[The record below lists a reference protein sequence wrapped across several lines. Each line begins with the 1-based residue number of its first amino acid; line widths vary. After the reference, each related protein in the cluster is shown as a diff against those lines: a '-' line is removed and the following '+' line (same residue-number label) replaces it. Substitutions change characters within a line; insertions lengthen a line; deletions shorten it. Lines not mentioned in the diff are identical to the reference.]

1 MKRRERDR
9 ATRGAK
15 DYRLLWAG
23 LLLLVA
29 LIFACVGFSCGHI
42 RRGLKNAADA
52 EMAETTG
59 ENAAMLRLTLESRFA
74 LLDNVAEKIAEDPQ
88 NAREM
93 LTNLGKY
100 ANGYGFKRLGY
111 MNSTGRTVTSDGETG
126 DFFYRAYFR
135 MGMDGQYCITGE
147 INDRLGNGEAVHIMS
162 APVHNPKTGK
172 VIGVVFADY
181 TPEMFHQMMDV
192 ETFGGEGHGYIVESS
207 GEIVVASSSARLT
220 GTGNLLDGVADFS
233 ETGRQDAEALRQVL
247 AGEQPGEGRVL
258 GAGKLRFCCR
268 KIENGRQDDTWYLV
282 MVMDAGALYG
292 RMYGVFSSICSLLS
306 VTVLM
311 CAVFIF
317 AILTAYRRYNEGLRQ
332 AAYTDAL
339 TGGSNFSGFLMKV
352 NNAEGGYMV
361 SCDLNDY
368 RMIASMF
375 GAQKGDELLRG
386 VYECIKSGLTE
397 GEPVARVDADHFAF
411 HLVERQR
418 SAVLERLRQIER
430 RIRRLS
436 DKMGVI
442 HLVPRFGIYA
452 MRPEEDAR
460 RSCELANLAL
470 GAARS
475 SADNTVAFYQ
485 DLDQNAFFENMQLE
499 DRFDEAIGEQKLVQA
514 FGHEAQTLAAFD
526 EVNERLRD
534 CSLKATFFSSLT
546 NPCTRFVNSL
556 VYAAVGFAGALAAV
570 NGRLTI
576 GGLSS
581 FLSYANQY
589 TKPFNEI
596 SGVVTELQNALACAG
611 RVFELIDEPAQTPDP
626 ADAEQIDRPDGAVSI
641 DHVYFSYAP
650 DRKLIEDFTLHV
662 QPGQRVAIVGPTG
675 CGKTTII
682 NLLMRFYDVDSG
694 EIHVDGHETRRLTRR
709 SLRENIAMVMQ
720 DTWLSAGTIREN
732 IAMGKPD
739 ATDEEIIAAAKAS
752 HAHSFIKRLPDG
764 YNTVISESGG
774 QLSQG
779 QKQLLCIARVML

>member
-1 MKRRERDR
+1 MKRWERDR
-9 ATRGAK
+9 ATRGEK

-111 MNSTGRTVTSDGETG
+111 MNSTGQTMTSDGKTG

-135 MGMDGQYCITGE
+135 MGMDGQYYITGE
-147 INDRLGNGEAVHIMS
+147 INDRLGNGETVHIMS
-162 APVHNPKTGK
+162 APVRNPKTGK

-192 ETFGGEGHGYIVESS
+192 ETFGGEGFGYIVESN

-220 GTGNLLDGVADFS
+220 ETGNLLDGVADFS
-233 ETGRQDAEALRQVL
+233 ETGRQDAETLRQVL

-282 MVMDAGALYG
+282 MVMGADALYG
-292 RMYGVFSSICSLLS
+292 RMYGVFSSIRNLLS

-311 CAVFIF
+311 CAAFIF
-317 AILTAYRRYNEGLRQ
+317 ALLMAYRRYNDGLRQ

-361 SCDLNDY
+361 SCDLDDY

-499 DRFDEAIGEQKLVQA
+499 DRFDEAIGEHQ
-514 FGHEAQTLAAFD
+514 F
-526 EVNERLRD
+526 
-534 CSLKATFFSSLT
+534 KAYYQPKC
-546 NPCTRFVNSL
+546 NPKT
-556 VYAAVGFAGALAAV
+556 G
-570 NGRLTI
+570 
-576 GGLSS
+576 
-581 FLSYANQY
+581 
-589 TKPFNEI
+589 E
-596 SGVVTELQNALACAG
+596 
-611 RVFELIDEPAQTPDP
+611 
-626 ADAEQIDRPDGAVSI
+626 
-641 DHVYFSYAP
+641 
-650 DRKLIEDFTLHV
+650 
-662 QPGQRVAIVGPTG
+662 IVGGEALVRWVQEDGTMLSPARFIPLFEKNG
-675 CGKTTII
+675 AIGK
-682 NLLMRFYDVDSG
+682 L
-694 EIHVDGHETRRLTRR
+694 
-709 SLRENIAMVMQ
+709 
-720 DTWLSAGTIREN
+720 
-732 IAMGKPD
+732 
-739 ATDEEIIAAAKAS
+739 DEYMFTCVCA
-752 HAHSFIKRLPDG
+752 
-764 YNTVISESGG
+764 
-774 QLSQG
+774 QLSQWRREG
-779 QKQLLCIARVML
+779 LEIRPVSVNLSRASLCRQGVALAYKRILEGYGLSTWMVPLEVTESAMISDDAVISVLQEFYRYGFRIEIDDFGKAQSTLPMLKLPFVDTVKLDKSLIDCIGDRKGEIMLRQVVRLCYELGLYTTAEGVEAEDQVDFLRALDCTDIQGYFFSPPLPVEKYTEKLRQQARKRA

>member
-29 LIFACVGFSCGHI
+29 MIFACVGFSCGHI

-111 MNSTGRTVTSDGETG
+111 MNSTGLTVTSDGETG

-162 APVHNPKTGK
+162 APVRNPKTGK

-247 AGEQPGEGRVL
+247 AGEQPGDGRVL

-311 CAVFIF
+311 CAAFIF
-317 AILTAYRRYNEGLRQ
+317 AILMAYRRYNEGLRQ

-361 SCDLNDY
+361 SCDLDDY

-386 VYECIKSGLTE
+386 VYECIKGGLTE

-499 DRFDEAIGEQKLVQA
+499 DRFDEAIGEHQFKAYYQPKCNPKTGEIVGGEALVRWVQED
-514 FGHEAQTLAAFD
+514 GTM
-526 EVNERLRD
+526 
-534 CSLKATFFSSLT
+534 
-546 NPCTRFVNSL
+546 
-556 VYAAVGFAGALAAV
+556 
-570 NGRLTI
+570 
-576 GGLSS
+576 LS
-581 FLSYANQY
+581 
-589 TKPFNEI
+589 
-596 SGVVTELQNALACAG
+596 
-611 RVFELIDEPAQTPDP
+611 
-626 ADAEQIDRPDGAVSI
+626 
-641 DHVYFSYAP
+641 P
-650 DRKLIEDFTLHV
+650 DRFIPLFEKNGAIGKLDEYMFTCV
-662 QPGQRVAIVGPTG
+662 CA
-675 CGKTTII
+675 
-682 NLLMRFYDVDSG
+682 
-694 EIHVDGHETRRLTRR
+694 
-709 SLRENIAMVMQ
+709 
-720 DTWLSAGTIREN
+720 
-732 IAMGKPD
+732 
-739 ATDEEIIAAAKAS
+739 
-752 HAHSFIKRLPDG
+752 
-764 YNTVISESGG
+764 
-774 QLSQG
+774 QLSQWRREG
-779 QKQLLCIARVML
+779 LEIRPVSVNLSRASLCRQGVALAYKRILEGYGLSTWMVPLEVTESAMISDDAVISVLQEFYRYGFRIEIDDFGKAQSTLPMLKLPFVDTVKLDKSLIDCIGDRKGEIMLRQVVRLCYELGLYTTAEGVEAEDQVDFLRALDCTDIQGYFFSPPLPVEKYTEKLRQQARKQA

>member
-52 EMAETTG
+52 EMAETTS

-111 MNSTGRTVTSDGETG
+111 MNSTGLTVTSDGETG

-147 INDRLGNGEAVHIMS
+147 INDRLGNGEAVHIIS
-162 APVHNPKTGK
+162 APVRNPKTDE

-192 ETFGGEGHGYIVESS
+192 ETFGGEGRGYIVESS

-220 GTGNLLDGVADFS
+220 ETGNLLDGVADFS
-233 ETGRQDAEALRQVL
+233 ETGRQDAETLRQVL
-247 AGEQPGEGRVL
+247 AGEQPGDGRVL

-292 RMYGVFSSICSLLS
+292 WMYGVFSSICSLLS

-311 CAVFIF
+311 CAAFIF
-317 AILTAYRRYNEGLRQ
+317 AILMAYRRYNEGLRQ

-361 SCDLNDY
+361 SCDLDDY

-499 DRFDEAIGEQKLVQA
+499 DRFDEAIGEHQFKAYYQPKCNPKTGEIVGGEALVRWVQED
-514 FGHEAQTLAAFD
+514 GTMLSPD
-526 EVNERLRD
+526 
-534 CSLKATFFSSLT
+534 
-546 NPCTRFVNSL
+546 RFIPL
-556 VYAAVGFAGALAAV
+556 
-570 NGRLTI
+570 
-576 GGLSS
+576 
-581 FLSYANQY
+581 
-589 TKPFNEI
+589 
-596 SGVVTELQNALACAG
+596 
-611 RVFELIDEPAQTPDP
+611 FEK
-626 ADAEQIDRPDGAVSI
+626 DGAI
-641 DHVYFSYAP
+641 G
-650 DRKLIEDFTLHV
+650 KLDEYMFTCV
-662 QPGQRVAIVGPTG
+662 CA
-675 CGKTTII
+675 
-682 NLLMRFYDVDSG
+682 
-694 EIHVDGHETRRLTRR
+694 
-709 SLRENIAMVMQ
+709 
-720 DTWLSAGTIREN
+720 
-732 IAMGKPD
+732 
-739 ATDEEIIAAAKAS
+739 
-752 HAHSFIKRLPDG
+752 
-764 YNTVISESGG
+764 
-774 QLSQG
+774 QLSQWRREG
-779 QKQLLCIARVML
+779 LEIRPVSVNLSRASLCRQGVALAYKRILEGYGLSTWMVPLEVTESAMISDDAVISVLQEFYRYGFRIEIDDFGKAQSTLPMLKLPFVDTVKLDKSLIDCIGDRKGEIMLRQVVRLCYELGLYTTAEGVEAEDQVDFLRALDCTDIQGYFFSPPLPVEKYTEKLRQQARKRA

>member
-1 MKRRERDR
+1 MKRRKRDR

-29 LIFACVGFSCGHI
+29 LIFACVGFSYGRI
-42 RRGLKNAADA
+42 RRELKSAADA
-52 EMAETTG
+52 EMVETTG

-74 LLDNVAEKIAEDPQ
+74 LLDNVGEKIAEDPQ
-88 NAREM
+88 STREM
-93 LTNLGKY
+93 LVDLEKY

-111 MNSTGRTVTSDGETG
+111 MNSTGRMVTSDGKTG

-135 MGMDGQYCITGE
+135 MGMDGQYYITGE
-147 INDRLGNGEAVHIMS
+147 INDRLGNGETVHIMS
-162 APVHNPKTGK
+162 APVRNPKTDE

-192 ETFGGEGHGYIVESS
+192 ETFGGEGRGYIVESS

-220 GTGNLLDGVADFS
+220 ETGNLLDGVADFS

-247 AGEQPGEGRVL
+247 AGEQPGDGRVL

-292 RMYGVFSSICSLLS
+292 RMHGVFSSIRNLMS

-311 CAVFIF
+311 CAAFIF
-317 AILTAYRRYNEGLRQ
+317 ALLTAYRRYNEGLRQ

-361 SCDLNDY
+361 SCDLDDY

-375 GAQKGDELLRG
+375 GAQRGDELLRG
-386 VYECIKSGLTE
+386 VYECIRSGLTE

-499 DRFDEAIGEQKLVQA
+499 DRFDEAIGEHQFKAYYQPKCNPKTGEIVGGEALVRWVQ
-514 FGHEAQTLAAFD
+514 E
-526 EVNERLRD
+526 
-534 CSLKATFFSSLT
+534 
-546 NPCTRFVNSL
+546 
-556 VYAAVGFAGALAAV
+556 
-570 NGRLTI
+570 
-576 GGLSS
+576 
-581 FLSYANQY
+581 
-589 TKPFNEI
+589 
-596 SGVVTELQNALACAG
+596 
-611 RVFELIDEPAQTPDP
+611 
-626 ADAEQIDRPDGAVSI
+626 DGAMLSPARFI
-641 DHVYFSYAP
+641 PLFEKNGAIG
-650 DRKLIEDFTLHV
+650 KLDEYMFTCV
-662 QPGQRVAIVGPTG
+662 CA
-675 CGKTTII
+675 
-682 NLLMRFYDVDSG
+682 
-694 EIHVDGHETRRLTRR
+694 
-709 SLRENIAMVMQ
+709 
-720 DTWLSAGTIREN
+720 
-732 IAMGKPD
+732 
-739 ATDEEIIAAAKAS
+739 
-752 HAHSFIKRLPDG
+752 
-764 YNTVISESGG
+764 
-774 QLSQG
+774 QLSQWRREG
-779 QKQLLCIARVML
+779 LEIRPVSVNLSRASLCRQGVALAYKRILEGYGLSTWMVPLEVTESAMISDDAVISVLQEFYRYGFRIEIDDFGKAQSTLPMLKLPFVDTVKLDKSLIDCIGDRKGEIMLRQVVRLCYELGLYTTAEGVETEDRVDFLRALDCTDIQGYFFSPPLPVEKYTEKLRAQSQKRT

>member
-9 ATRGAK
+9 ATRDAK

-29 LIFACVGFSCGHI
+29 LIFACVGFSCGRI
-42 RRGLKNAADA
+42 RRELKSAADA

-59 ENAAMLRLTLESRFA
+59 ENASMLRLTLESRFA
-74 LLDNVAEKIAEDPQ
+74 LLDNVGEKIAEDPQ
-88 NAREM
+88 STREM
-93 LTNLGKY
+93 LVDLGKY

-111 MNSTGRTVTSDGETG
+111 MNSTGQTVTSDGKTG

-147 INDRLGNGEAVHIMS
+147 INDRLGNGETVHIMS
-162 APVHNPKTGK
+162 APVRNPKTDE

-192 ETFGGEGHGYIVESS
+192 ETFGGEGRGYIVESS
-207 GEIVVASSSARLT
+207 GEIVVASSSTRLAE
-220 GTGNLLDGVADFS
+220 TGNLLDGVVDFS

-258 GAGKLRFCCR
+258 GTGKLRFCCR

-282 MVMDAGALYG
+282 MVMGADALYG
-292 RMYGVFSSICSLLS
+292 RMYGVFSSIRNLLS

-311 CAVFIF
+311 CAAFIF
-317 AILTAYRRYNEGLRQ
+317 ALLTAYRRYNDGLRQ

-361 SCDLNDY
+361 SCDLDDY

-386 VYECIKSGLTE
+386 VYECIKGGLTE

-452 MRPEEDAR
+452 MRPEEDVR
-460 RSCELANLAL
+460 RACELANLAL
-470 GAARS
+470 GAARG

-499 DRFDEAIGEQKLVQA
+499 DRFDEAIGEHQFKVYYQPKCNPKTGEIVGGEALVRWVQ
-514 FGHEAQTLAAFD
+514 E
-526 EVNERLRD
+526 
-534 CSLKATFFSSLT
+534 
-546 NPCTRFVNSL
+546 
-556 VYAAVGFAGALAAV
+556 
-570 NGRLTI
+570 
-576 GGLSS
+576 
-581 FLSYANQY
+581 
-589 TKPFNEI
+589 
-596 SGVVTELQNALACAG
+596 
-611 RVFELIDEPAQTPDP
+611 
-626 ADAEQIDRPDGAVSI
+626 DGAMLSPARFI
-641 DHVYFSYAP
+641 PLFEKNGAIG
-650 DRKLIEDFTLHV
+650 KLDEYMFTCV
-662 QPGQRVAIVGPTG
+662 CA
-675 CGKTTII
+675 
-682 NLLMRFYDVDSG
+682 
-694 EIHVDGHETRRLTRR
+694 
-709 SLRENIAMVMQ
+709 
-720 DTWLSAGTIREN
+720 
-732 IAMGKPD
+732 
-739 ATDEEIIAAAKAS
+739 
-752 HAHSFIKRLPDG
+752 
-764 YNTVISESGG
+764 
-774 QLSQG
+774 QLSQWRREG
-779 QKQLLCIARVML
+779 LEIRPVSVNLSRASLCRQGVALAYKRILEGYGLSTWMVPLEVTESAMISDDAVISVLQEFYRYGFRIEIDDFGKAQSTLPMLKLPFVDTVKLDKSLIDCIGDRKGEIMLRQVVRLCYELGLYTTAEGVEAEDQVDFLRALDCTDIQGYFFSPPLPVEKYTEKLRQQARKRA

>member
-29 LIFACVGFSCGHI
+29 LIFACVGFSYGRI
-42 RRGLKNAADA
+42 RRELKSAADA
-52 EMAETTG
+52 EMVETTS

-74 LLDNVAEKIAEDPQ
+74 LLDNVGEKIAEDPQ
-88 NAREM
+88 STREM
-93 LTNLGKY
+93 LADLGKY

-111 MNSTGRTVTSDGETG
+111 MNSTGRMVTSDGKTG

-135 MGMDGQYCITGE
+135 MGMDGQYYITGE
-147 INDRLGNGEAVHIMS
+147 INDRLGNGETVHIMS
-162 APVHNPKTGK
+162 APVRNPKTDK

-220 GTGNLLDGVADFS
+220 ETGNLLDGVADFS

-247 AGEQPGEGRVL
+247 AGEQPGDGRVL

-292 RMYGVFSSICSLLS
+292 RMYGVFSSIRNLLS

-311 CAVFIF
+311 CAAFIF

-361 SCDLNDY
+361 SCDLDDY

-386 VYECIKSGLTE
+386 VYECIRGGLTE

-460 RSCELANLAL
+460 RACELANLAL
-470 GAARS
+470 GAARG

-499 DRFDEAIGEQKLVQA
+499 DRFDEAIGEHQ
-514 FGHEAQTLAAFD
+514 F
-526 EVNERLRD
+526 
-534 CSLKATFFSSLT
+534 KAYYQPKC
-546 NPCTRFVNSL
+546 NPKT
-556 VYAAVGFAGALAAV
+556 G
-570 NGRLTI
+570 
-576 GGLSS
+576 
-581 FLSYANQY
+581 
-589 TKPFNEI
+589 E
-596 SGVVTELQNALACAG
+596 
-611 RVFELIDEPAQTPDP
+611 
-626 ADAEQIDRPDGAVSI
+626 
-641 DHVYFSYAP
+641 
-650 DRKLIEDFTLHV
+650 
-662 QPGQRVAIVGPTG
+662 IVGGEALVRWVQEDGTMLSPARFIPLFEKNG
-675 CGKTTII
+675 AIGK
-682 NLLMRFYDVDSG
+682 L
-694 EIHVDGHETRRLTRR
+694 
-709 SLRENIAMVMQ
+709 
-720 DTWLSAGTIREN
+720 
-732 IAMGKPD
+732 
-739 ATDEEIIAAAKAS
+739 DEYMFTCVCA
-752 HAHSFIKRLPDG
+752 
-764 YNTVISESGG
+764 
-774 QLSQG
+774 QLSQWRREG
-779 QKQLLCIARVML
+779 LEIRPVSVNLSRASLCRQGVALAYKRILEGYGLSTWMVPLEVTESAMISDDAVISILQEFYRYGFRIEIDDFGKAQSTLPMLKLPFVDTVKLDKSLIDCIGDRKGEIMLRQVVRLCYELGLYTTAEGVEAEDQVDFLRALDCTDIQGYFFSPPLPVEKYTEKLRQQARKRA

>member
-29 LIFACVGFSCGHI
+29 LIFACVGFSYGHI
-42 RRGLKNAADA
+42 RRALKNAADA
-52 EMAETTG
+52 EMAETTS

-74 LLDNVAEKIAEDPQ
+74 LLDNVGEKIAEDPQ
-88 NAREM
+88 STRKM
-93 LTNLGKY
+93 LADLGKY

-111 MNSTGRTVTSDGETG
+111 MNSTGRMVTSDGKTG

-135 MGMDGQYCITGE
+135 MGMDGQYYITGE
-147 INDRLGNGEAVHIMS
+147 INDRLGNGETVHIMS
-162 APVHNPKTGK
+162 APVRNPKTDK

-192 ETFGGEGHGYIVESS
+192 ETFGGEGRGYIVESS

-220 GTGNLLDGVADFS
+220 ETGNLLDGVADFS

-247 AGEQPGEGRVL
+247 AGEQPGDGRVL

-292 RMYGVFSSICSLLS
+292 RMYGVFSSIRNLLS

-311 CAVFIF
+311 CAAFIF

-361 SCDLNDY
+361 SCDLDDY

-375 GAQKGDELLRG
+375 GTQKGDELLRG
-386 VYECIKSGLTE
+386 VYECIRGGLTE

-460 RSCELANLAL
+460 RACELANLAL

-499 DRFDEAIGEQKLVQA
+499 DRFDEAIGEHQ
-514 FGHEAQTLAAFD
+514 F
-526 EVNERLRD
+526 
-534 CSLKATFFSSLT
+534 KAYYQPKC
-546 NPCTRFVNSL
+546 NPKT
-556 VYAAVGFAGALAAV
+556 G
-570 NGRLTI
+570 
-576 GGLSS
+576 
-581 FLSYANQY
+581 
-589 TKPFNEI
+589 E
-596 SGVVTELQNALACAG
+596 
-611 RVFELIDEPAQTPDP
+611 
-626 ADAEQIDRPDGAVSI
+626 
-641 DHVYFSYAP
+641 
-650 DRKLIEDFTLHV
+650 
-662 QPGQRVAIVGPTG
+662 IVGGEALVRWVQEDGTMLSPARFIPLFEKNG
-675 CGKTTII
+675 AIGK
-682 NLLMRFYDVDSG
+682 L
-694 EIHVDGHETRRLTRR
+694 
-709 SLRENIAMVMQ
+709 
-720 DTWLSAGTIREN
+720 
-732 IAMGKPD
+732 
-739 ATDEEIIAAAKAS
+739 DEYMFTCVCA
-752 HAHSFIKRLPDG
+752 
-764 YNTVISESGG
+764 
-774 QLSQG
+774 QLSQWCREG
-779 QKQLLCIARVML
+779 LEIRPVSVNLSRASLCRQGVALAYKRILEGYGLSTWMVPLEVTESAMISDDAVISILQEFYRYGFRIEIDDFGKAQSTLPMLKLPFVDTVKLDKSLIDCIGDRKGEIMLRQVVRLCYELGLYTTAEGVEAEDQVDFLRALDCTDIQGYFFSPPLPVEKYTEKLRQQARKRA

>member
-42 RRGLKNAADA
+42 RRALKNAADA
-52 EMAETTG
+52 EMAETTS

-74 LLDNVAEKIAEDPQ
+74 LLDNVGEKIAEDPQ
-88 NAREM
+88 STREM
-93 LTNLGKY
+93 LADLGKY

-111 MNSTGRTVTSDGETG
+111 MNSTGQTVTSDGKTG

-135 MGMDGQYCITGE
+135 MGMDGQYYITGE
-147 INDRLGNGEAVHIMS
+147 INDRLGNGETVHIMS
-162 APVHNPKTGK
+162 APVRNPKTGK

-181 TPEMFHQMMDV
+181 TPEMFHRMMDV
-192 ETFGGEGHGYIVESS
+192 ETFGGEGRGYIVESS

-220 GTGNLLDGVADFS
+220 ETGNLLDGVADFS

-292 RMYGVFSSICSLLS
+292 RMYGVFSSIRNLLS

-311 CAVFIF
+311 CAAFIF
-317 AILTAYRRYNEGLRQ
+317 ALLTAYRRYNDGLRQ

-361 SCDLNDY
+361 SCDLDDY

-411 HLVERQR
+411 HLAERQR

-499 DRFDEAIGEQKLVQA
+499 DRFDEAIGEHQFKVYYQPKCNPKTGEIVGGEALVRWVQED
-514 FGHEAQTLAAFD
+514 GTMLSPD
-526 EVNERLRD
+526 
-534 CSLKATFFSSLT
+534 
-546 NPCTRFVNSL
+546 RFIPL
-556 VYAAVGFAGALAAV
+556 
-570 NGRLTI
+570 
-576 GGLSS
+576 
-581 FLSYANQY
+581 
-589 TKPFNEI
+589 
-596 SGVVTELQNALACAG
+596 
-611 RVFELIDEPAQTPDP
+611 FEK
-626 ADAEQIDRPDGAVSI
+626 DGAI
-641 DHVYFSYAP
+641 G
-650 DRKLIEDFTLHV
+650 KLDEYMFTCV
-662 QPGQRVAIVGPTG
+662 CA
-675 CGKTTII
+675 
-682 NLLMRFYDVDSG
+682 
-694 EIHVDGHETRRLTRR
+694 
-709 SLRENIAMVMQ
+709 
-720 DTWLSAGTIREN
+720 
-732 IAMGKPD
+732 
-739 ATDEEIIAAAKAS
+739 
-752 HAHSFIKRLPDG
+752 
-764 YNTVISESGG
+764 
-774 QLSQG
+774 QLSQWRREG
-779 QKQLLCIARVML
+779 LEIRPVSVNLSRASLCRQGVALAYKRILEGYGLSTWMVPLEVTESAMISDDAVISVLQEFYRYGFRIEIDDFGKAQSTLPMLKLPFVDTIKLDKSLIDCIGDRKGEIMLRQVVRLCYELGLYTTAEGVEAEDQVDFLRALDCTDIQGYFFSPPLPVEKYTEKLRQQARKRA

>member
-29 LIFACVGFSCGHI
+29 LIFACVGFSYGHI
-42 RRGLKNAADA
+42 RRALKNAADA
-52 EMAETTG
+52 EMAETTS

-74 LLDNVAEKIAEDPQ
+74 LLDNVGEKIAEDPQ
-88 NAREM
+88 STREM
-93 LTNLGKY
+93 LADLGKY

-111 MNSTGRTVTSDGETG
+111 MNSTGQTVTSDGKTG

-135 MGMDGQYCITGE
+135 MGMDGQYYITGE
-147 INDRLGNGEAVHIMS
+147 INDRLGNGETVHIMS
-162 APVHNPKTGK
+162 APVRNPKTGK

-181 TPEMFHQMMDV
+181 TPEMFRQMMDV
-192 ETFGGEGHGYIVESS
+192 ETFGGEGRGYIVESS
-207 GEIVVASSSARLT
+207 GEIVVASSSVRLT
-220 GTGNLLDGVADFS
+220 ETGNLLDGVEDFS

-247 AGEQPGEGRVL
+247 AGEQPDDGRVL
-258 GAGKLRFCCR
+258 GTGKLRFCCR

-282 MVMDAGALYG
+282 MVLDAGALYG

-311 CAVFIF
+311 CAAFIF

-332 AAYTDAL
+332 AAYIDAL

-361 SCDLNDY
+361 SCDLDDY

-499 DRFDEAIGEQKLVQA
+499 DRFDEAIGEHQFKVYYQPKCNPKTGEIVGGEALVRWVQED
-514 FGHEAQTLAAFD
+514 GTM
-526 EVNERLRD
+526 
-534 CSLKATFFSSLT
+534 
-546 NPCTRFVNSL
+546 
-556 VYAAVGFAGALAAV
+556 
-570 NGRLTI
+570 
-576 GGLSS
+576 LS
-581 FLSYANQY
+581 
-589 TKPFNEI
+589 
-596 SGVVTELQNALACAG
+596 
-611 RVFELIDEPAQTPDP
+611 
-626 ADAEQIDRPDGAVSI
+626 
-641 DHVYFSYAP
+641 P
-650 DRKLIEDFTLHV
+650 DRFIPLFEKNGAIGKLDEYMFTCV
-662 QPGQRVAIVGPTG
+662 CA
-675 CGKTTII
+675 
-682 NLLMRFYDVDSG
+682 
-694 EIHVDGHETRRLTRR
+694 
-709 SLRENIAMVMQ
+709 
-720 DTWLSAGTIREN
+720 
-732 IAMGKPD
+732 
-739 ATDEEIIAAAKAS
+739 
-752 HAHSFIKRLPDG
+752 
-764 YNTVISESGG
+764 
-774 QLSQG
+774 QLSQWRREG
-779 QKQLLCIARVML
+779 LEIRPVSVNLSRASLCRQGVALAYKRILEGCGLSTWMVPLEVTESAMISDDAVISVLQEFYRYGFRIEIDDFGKAQSTLPMLKLPFVDTVKLDKSLIDCIGDRKGEIMLRQVVRLCYELGLYTTAEGVEAEDQVDFLRALDCTDIQGYFFSPPLPVEKYTEKLRQQARKRA

>member
-29 LIFACVGFSCGHI
+29 LIFACVGFSYGHI
-42 RRGLKNAADA
+42 RRALKNAADA
-52 EMAETTG
+52 EMAETTS

-74 LLDNVAEKIAEDPQ
+74 LLDNVGEKIAEDPQ
-88 NAREM
+88 STREM

-111 MNSTGRTVTSDGETG
+111 MNSTGRMVTSDGKTG

-147 INDRLGNGEAVHIMS
+147 INDRLSNGESVHIIS
-162 APVHNPKTGK
+162 APVRNPKTDK

-220 GTGNLLDGVADFS
+220 ETGNLLDGVADFS

-292 RMYGVFSSICSLLS
+292 RMYGVFSSIRNLLS

-311 CAVFIF
+311 CAAFIF
-317 AILTAYRRYNEGLRQ
+317 ALLTAYRRYNEGLRQ

-361 SCDLNDY
+361 SCDLDDY

-499 DRFDEAIGEQKLVQA
+499 DRFDEAIGEHQ
-514 FGHEAQTLAAFD
+514 F
-526 EVNERLRD
+526 
-534 CSLKATFFSSLT
+534 KAYYQPKC
-546 NPCTRFVNSL
+546 NPKT
-556 VYAAVGFAGALAAV
+556 G
-570 NGRLTI
+570 
-576 GGLSS
+576 
-581 FLSYANQY
+581 
-589 TKPFNEI
+589 E
-596 SGVVTELQNALACAG
+596 
-611 RVFELIDEPAQTPDP
+611 
-626 ADAEQIDRPDGAVSI
+626 
-641 DHVYFSYAP
+641 
-650 DRKLIEDFTLHV
+650 
-662 QPGQRVAIVGPTG
+662 IVGGEALVRWVQEDGTMLSPARFIPLFEKNG
-675 CGKTTII
+675 AIGK
-682 NLLMRFYDVDSG
+682 L
-694 EIHVDGHETRRLTRR
+694 
-709 SLRENIAMVMQ
+709 
-720 DTWLSAGTIREN
+720 
-732 IAMGKPD
+732 
-739 ATDEEIIAAAKAS
+739 DEYMFTCVCA
-752 HAHSFIKRLPDG
+752 
-764 YNTVISESGG
+764 
-774 QLSQG
+774 QLSQWRREG
-779 QKQLLCIARVML
+779 LEIRPVSVNLSRASLCRQGVALAYKRILEGYGLSTWMVPLEVTESAMISDDAVISILQEFYRYGFRIEIDDFGKAQSTLPMLKLPFVDTVKLDKSLIDCIGDRKGEIMLRQVVRLCYELGLYTTAEGVEAEDQVDFLRALDCTDIQGYFFSPPLPVEKYTEKLRQQARKRA

>member
-29 LIFACVGFSCGHI
+29 LIFACVGFSCGRI

-111 MNSTGRTVTSDGETG
+111 MNSTGLTVTSDGETG

-162 APVHNPKTGK
+162 APVRNPKTGK

-233 ETGRQDAEALRQVL
+233 ETGRQDAEVLRQVL
-247 AGEQPGEGRVL
+247 AGEQPGDGRVL

-282 MVMDAGALYG
+282 MVMGAGALYG
-292 RMYGVFSSICSLLS
+292 RMYGVFSSICSLMS

-311 CAVFIF
+311 CAAFIF

-361 SCDLNDY
+361 SCDLDDY

-499 DRFDEAIGEQKLVQA
+499 DRFDEAIGEHQFKVYYQPKCNPKTGEIVGGEALVRWVQED
-514 FGHEAQTLAAFD
+514 GTM
-526 EVNERLRD
+526 
-534 CSLKATFFSSLT
+534 
-546 NPCTRFVNSL
+546 
-556 VYAAVGFAGALAAV
+556 
-570 NGRLTI
+570 
-576 GGLSS
+576 LS
-581 FLSYANQY
+581 
-589 TKPFNEI
+589 
-596 SGVVTELQNALACAG
+596 
-611 RVFELIDEPAQTPDP
+611 
-626 ADAEQIDRPDGAVSI
+626 
-641 DHVYFSYAP
+641 P
-650 DRKLIEDFTLHV
+650 DRFIPLFEKNGAIGKLDEYMFTCV
-662 QPGQRVAIVGPTG
+662 CA
-675 CGKTTII
+675 
-682 NLLMRFYDVDSG
+682 
-694 EIHVDGHETRRLTRR
+694 
-709 SLRENIAMVMQ
+709 
-720 DTWLSAGTIREN
+720 
-732 IAMGKPD
+732 
-739 ATDEEIIAAAKAS
+739 
-752 HAHSFIKRLPDG
+752 
-764 YNTVISESGG
+764 
-774 QLSQG
+774 QLSQWRREG
-779 QKQLLCIARVML
+779 LEIRPVSVNLSRASLCRQGVALAYKRILEGCGLSTWMVPLEVTESAMISDDAVISVLQEFYRYGFRIEIDDFGKAQSTLPMLKLPFVDTVKLDKSLIDCIGDRKGEIMLRQVVRLCYELGLYTTAEGVEAEDQVDFLRALDCTDIQGYFFSPPLPVEKYTEKLRQQARKRA

>member
-74 LLDNVAEKIAEDPQ
+74 LLDNVAEKIVEDPQ

-111 MNSTGRTVTSDGETG
+111 MNSTGLTVTSDGETG

-162 APVHNPKTGK
+162 APVRNPKTGK

-207 GEIVVASSSARLT
+207 GEIVVASLSARLT

-247 AGEQPGEGRVL
+247 AGEQPGDGRVL

-317 AILTAYRRYNEGLRQ
+317 AILMAYRRYNEGLRQ

-361 SCDLNDY
+361 SCDLDDY

-499 DRFDEAIGEQKLVQA
+499 DRFDEAIGEHQFKVYYQPKCNPKTGEIVGGEALVRWVQEDGTMLPPA
-514 FGHEAQTLAAFD
+514 
-526 EVNERLRD
+526 
-534 CSLKATFFSSLT
+534 
-546 NPCTRFVNSL
+546 RFIPL
-556 VYAAVGFAGALAAV
+556 
-570 NGRLTI
+570 
-576 GGLSS
+576 
-581 FLSYANQY
+581 
-589 TKPFNEI
+589 
-596 SGVVTELQNALACAG
+596 
-611 RVFELIDEPAQTPDP
+611 FEK
-626 ADAEQIDRPDGAVSI
+626 DGAI
-641 DHVYFSYAP
+641 G
-650 DRKLIEDFTLHV
+650 KLDEYMFTCV
-662 QPGQRVAIVGPTG
+662 CA
-675 CGKTTII
+675 
-682 NLLMRFYDVDSG
+682 
-694 EIHVDGHETRRLTRR
+694 
-709 SLRENIAMVMQ
+709 
-720 DTWLSAGTIREN
+720 
-732 IAMGKPD
+732 
-739 ATDEEIIAAAKAS
+739 
-752 HAHSFIKRLPDG
+752 
-764 YNTVISESGG
+764 
-774 QLSQG
+774 QLSQWRREG
-779 QKQLLCIARVML
+779 LEIRPVSVNLSRASLCRQGVALAYKRILEGYGLSTWMVPLEVTESAMISDDAVISVLQEFYRYGFRIEIDDFGKAQSTLPMLKLPFVDTVKLDKSLIDCIGDRKGEIMLRQVVRLCYELGLYTTAEGVEAEDQVDFLRALDCTDIQGYFFSPPLPVEKYTEKLRQQARKRA

>member
-1 MKRRERDR
+1 MKRRKRDR

-23 LLLLVA
+23 LLLVA
-29 LIFACVGFSCGHI
+29 LIFACVGFSYGHI
-42 RRGLKNAADA
+42 RRALKNAADA
-52 EMAETTG
+52 EMAETTS

-74 LLDNVAEKIAEDPQ
+74 LLDNVGEKIAEDPQ
-88 NAREM
+88 STREM

-111 MNSTGRTVTSDGETG
+111 MNSTGRMVTSDGKTG

-147 INDRLGNGEAVHIMS
+147 INDRLSNGESVHIIS
-162 APVHNPKTGK
+162 APVRNPKTDK

-192 ETFGGEGHGYIVESS
+192 ETFGGEGRGYIVESS
-207 GEIVVASSSARLT
+207 GEIVVASSSAHLT
-220 GTGNLLDGVADFS
+220 ETGNLLDGVADFS
-233 ETGRQDAEALRQVL
+233 ETGRQDAETLRQVL
-247 AGEQPGEGRVL
+247 AGEQPGDGRVL
-258 GAGKLRFCCR
+258 GTGKLRFCCR

-282 MVMDAGALYG
+282 MVMGVDALYG
-292 RMYGVFSSICSLLS
+292 RMYGVFSSIRNLLS

-311 CAVFIF
+311 CAAFIF

-361 SCDLNDY
+361 SCDLDDY

-418 SAVLERLRQIER
+418 SAVLERLHQIER

-499 DRFDEAIGEQKLVQA
+499 DRFDEAIGEHQ
-514 FGHEAQTLAAFD
+514 F
-526 EVNERLRD
+526 
-534 CSLKATFFSSLT
+534 KAYYQPKC
-546 NPCTRFVNSL
+546 NPKT
-556 VYAAVGFAGALAAV
+556 G
-570 NGRLTI
+570 
-576 GGLSS
+576 
-581 FLSYANQY
+581 
-589 TKPFNEI
+589 E
-596 SGVVTELQNALACAG
+596 
-611 RVFELIDEPAQTPDP
+611 
-626 ADAEQIDRPDGAVSI
+626 
-641 DHVYFSYAP
+641 
-650 DRKLIEDFTLHV
+650 
-662 QPGQRVAIVGPTG
+662 IVGGEALVRWVQEDGTMLPPARFIPLFEKNG
-675 CGKTTII
+675 AIGK
-682 NLLMRFYDVDSG
+682 L
-694 EIHVDGHETRRLTRR
+694 
-709 SLRENIAMVMQ
+709 
-720 DTWLSAGTIREN
+720 
-732 IAMGKPD
+732 
-739 ATDEEIIAAAKAS
+739 DEYMFTCVCA
-752 HAHSFIKRLPDG
+752 
-764 YNTVISESGG
+764 
-774 QLSQG
+774 QLSQWRREG
-779 QKQLLCIARVML
+779 LEIRPVSVNLSRASLCRQGVALAYKRILEGYGLSTWMVPLEVTESAMISDDAVISILQEFYRYGFRIEIDDFGKAQSTLPMLKLPFVDTVKLDKSLIDCIGDRKGEIMLRQVVRLCYELGLYTTAEGVEAEDQVDFLRALDCTDIQGYFFSPPLPVEKYTEKLRQQARKRA

>member
-52 EMAETTG
+52 EMAETTS

-74 LLDNVAEKIAEDPQ
+74 LLDNVGEKIAEDPQ
-88 NAREM
+88 STREM
-93 LTNLGKY
+93 LVDLGKY

-111 MNSTGRTVTSDGETG
+111 MNSTGQTVTSDGKTG

-162 APVHNPKTGK
+162 APVRNPKTGK

-192 ETFGGEGHGYIVESS
+192 ETFGGEGRGYIVESS

-233 ETGRQDAEALRQVL
+233 ETGCQDAEALRQVL
-247 AGEQPGEGRVL
+247 AGEQPGDGRVL

-317 AILTAYRRYNEGLRQ
+317 AILMAYRRYNEGLRQ

-361 SCDLNDY
+361 SCDLDDY

-499 DRFDEAIGEQKLVQA
+499 DRFDEAIGEHQFKAYYQPKCNPKTGEIVGSEALVRWVQ
-514 FGHEAQTLAAFD
+514 E
-526 EVNERLRD
+526 
-534 CSLKATFFSSLT
+534 
-546 NPCTRFVNSL
+546 
-556 VYAAVGFAGALAAV
+556 
-570 NGRLTI
+570 
-576 GGLSS
+576 
-581 FLSYANQY
+581 
-589 TKPFNEI
+589 
-596 SGVVTELQNALACAG
+596 
-611 RVFELIDEPAQTPDP
+611 
-626 ADAEQIDRPDGAVSI
+626 DGAMLS
-641 DHVYFSYAP
+641 P
-650 DRKLIEDFTLHV
+650 DRFIPLFEKNGAIGKLDEYMFTCV
-662 QPGQRVAIVGPTG
+662 CA
-675 CGKTTII
+675 
-682 NLLMRFYDVDSG
+682 
-694 EIHVDGHETRRLTRR
+694 
-709 SLRENIAMVMQ
+709 
-720 DTWLSAGTIREN
+720 
-732 IAMGKPD
+732 
-739 ATDEEIIAAAKAS
+739 
-752 HAHSFIKRLPDG
+752 
-764 YNTVISESGG
+764 
-774 QLSQG
+774 QLSQWRREG
-779 QKQLLCIARVML
+779 LEIRPVSVNLSRASLCRQGVALAYKRILEGYGLSTWMVPLEVTESAMISDDAVISVLQEFYRYGFRIEIDDFGKAQSTLPMLKLPFVDTVKLDKSLIDCIGDRKGEIMLRQVVRLCYELGLYTTAEGVEAEDQVDFLRALDCTDIQGYFFSPPLPVEKYTEKLRQQARKRA

>member
-29 LIFACVGFSCGHI
+29 LIFACVGFSCGRI

-111 MNSTGRTVTSDGETG
+111 MNSTGQTVTSDGKTG

-135 MGMDGQYCITGE
+135 MGMDGQYYITGE
-147 INDRLGNGEAVHIMS
+147 ISDRLGNGETVHIMS
-162 APVHNPKTGK
+162 APVRNPKTGE

-181 TPEMFHQMMDV
+181 TPEMFHRMMDV
-192 ETFGGEGHGYIVESS
+192 ETFGGEGRGYIVESS
-207 GEIVVASSSARLT
+207 GEIVVASSSAHLT
-220 GTGNLLDGVADFS
+220 ETGNLLDGVADFS
-233 ETGRQDAEALRQVL
+233 ETGRQDAETLRQVL

-292 RMYGVFSSICSLLS
+292 RMYGVFSSIRNLLS

-311 CAVFIF
+311 CAAFIF
-317 AILTAYRRYNEGLRQ
+317 ALLTAYRRYNEGLRQ

-361 SCDLNDY
+361 SCDLDDY

-375 GAQKGDELLRG
+375 GTQKGDELLRG

-499 DRFDEAIGEQKLVQA
+499 DRFDEAIGEHQFKVYYQPKCNPKTGEIVGGEALVRWVQED
-514 FGHEAQTLAAFD
+514 GTM
-526 EVNERLRD
+526 
-534 CSLKATFFSSLT
+534 
-546 NPCTRFVNSL
+546 
-556 VYAAVGFAGALAAV
+556 
-570 NGRLTI
+570 
-576 GGLSS
+576 LS
-581 FLSYANQY
+581 
-589 TKPFNEI
+589 
-596 SGVVTELQNALACAG
+596 
-611 RVFELIDEPAQTPDP
+611 
-626 ADAEQIDRPDGAVSI
+626 
-641 DHVYFSYAP
+641 P
-650 DRKLIEDFTLHV
+650 DRFIPLFEKNGAIGKLDEYMFTCV
-662 QPGQRVAIVGPTG
+662 CA
-675 CGKTTII
+675 
-682 NLLMRFYDVDSG
+682 
-694 EIHVDGHETRRLTRR
+694 
-709 SLRENIAMVMQ
+709 
-720 DTWLSAGTIREN
+720 
-732 IAMGKPD
+732 
-739 ATDEEIIAAAKAS
+739 
-752 HAHSFIKRLPDG
+752 
-764 YNTVISESGG
+764 
-774 QLSQG
+774 QLSQWRREG
-779 QKQLLCIARVML
+779 LEIRPVSVNLSRASLCRQGVALAYKRILEGCGLSTWMVPLEVTESAMISDDAVISVLQEFYRYGFRIEIDDFGKAQSTLPMLKLPFVDTVKLDKSLIDCIGDRKGEIMLRQVVRLCYELGLYTTAEGVEAEDQVDFLRALDCTDIQGYFFSPPLPVEKYTEKLRQQARKRA

>member
-42 RRGLKNAADA
+42 RRALKNAADA
-52 EMAETTG
+52 EMAETTS

-74 LLDNVAEKIAEDPQ
+74 LLDNVGEKIAEDPQ
-88 NAREM
+88 STREM
-93 LTNLGKY
+93 LADLGKY

-111 MNSTGRTVTSDGETG
+111 MNSTGQTVTSDGKTG

-147 INDRLGNGEAVHIMS
+147 INDRLGNGETVHIMS
-162 APVHNPKTGK
+162 APVRNPKTGK

-192 ETFGGEGHGYIVESS
+192 ETFGGEGRGYIVESN

-220 GTGNLLDGVADFS
+220 ETGNLLDGVADFS

-292 RMYGVFSSICSLLS
+292 RVYGVFSSICSLMS

-311 CAVFIF
+311 CAAFIF
-317 AILTAYRRYNEGLRQ
+317 ALLTAYRRYNEGLRQ

-339 TGGSNFSGFLMKV
+339 TGGSNFSGFLKKV

-361 SCDLNDY
+361 SCDLDDY
-368 RMIASMF
+368 RMIASML

-499 DRFDEAIGEQKLVQA
+499 DRFDEAIGEHQ
-514 FGHEAQTLAAFD
+514 F
-526 EVNERLRD
+526 
-534 CSLKATFFSSLT
+534 KAYYQPKC
-546 NPCTRFVNSL
+546 NPKT
-556 VYAAVGFAGALAAV
+556 G
-570 NGRLTI
+570 
-576 GGLSS
+576 
-581 FLSYANQY
+581 
-589 TKPFNEI
+589 E
-596 SGVVTELQNALACAG
+596 
-611 RVFELIDEPAQTPDP
+611 
-626 ADAEQIDRPDGAVSI
+626 
-641 DHVYFSYAP
+641 
-650 DRKLIEDFTLHV
+650 
-662 QPGQRVAIVGPTG
+662 IVGGEALVRWVQEDGTMLSPARFIPLFEKNG
-675 CGKTTII
+675 AIGK
-682 NLLMRFYDVDSG
+682 L
-694 EIHVDGHETRRLTRR
+694 
-709 SLRENIAMVMQ
+709 
-720 DTWLSAGTIREN
+720 
-732 IAMGKPD
+732 
-739 ATDEEIIAAAKAS
+739 DEYMFTCVCA
-752 HAHSFIKRLPDG
+752 
-764 YNTVISESGG
+764 
-774 QLSQG
+774 QLSQWRREG
-779 QKQLLCIARVML
+779 LEIRPVSVNLSRASLCRQGVALAYKRILEGYGLSTWMVPLEVTESAMISDDAVISVLQEFYRYGFRIEIDDFGKAQSTLPMLKLPFVDTVKLDKSLIDCIGDRKGEIMLRQVVRLCYELGLYTTAEGVEAEDQVDFLRALDCTDIQGYFFSPPLPVEKYTEKLRQQARKRA

>member
-1 MKRRERDR
+1 MKRREQDR

-29 LIFACVGFSCGHI
+29 LIFVCVGFSCGRI

-52 EMAETTG
+52 EMAETTS

-74 LLDNVAEKIAEDPQ
+74 LLDNVGEKIAEDPQ
-88 NAREM
+88 STREM
-93 LTNLGKY
+93 LADLGKY

-111 MNSTGRTVTSDGETG
+111 MNSTGQTVTSDGKTG

-147 INDRLGNGEAVHIMS
+147 INDRLGNGETVHIMS
-162 APVHNPKTGK
+162 APVRNPKTGE

-181 TPEMFHQMMDV
+181 TPEMFHRMMDV
-192 ETFGGEGHGYIVESS
+192 ETFGGEGRGYIVESS
-207 GEIVVASSSARLT
+207 GEIVVASSSARLA

-247 AGEQPGEGRVL
+247 AGEQPGDGRVL

-292 RMYGVFSSICSLLS
+292 RVYGVFSSICSLLS

-311 CAVFIF
+311 CAAFIF
-317 AILTAYRRYNEGLRQ
+317 ALLTAYRRYNEGLRQ

-361 SCDLNDY
+361 SCDLDDY

-452 MRPEEDAR
+452 MRPEEDAL

-499 DRFDEAIGEQKLVQA
+499 DRFDEAIGEHQFKAYYQPKCNPKTGEIVGGEALVRWVQ
-514 FGHEAQTLAAFD
+514 E
-526 EVNERLRD
+526 
-534 CSLKATFFSSLT
+534 
-546 NPCTRFVNSL
+546 
-556 VYAAVGFAGALAAV
+556 
-570 NGRLTI
+570 
-576 GGLSS
+576 
-581 FLSYANQY
+581 
-589 TKPFNEI
+589 
-596 SGVVTELQNALACAG
+596 
-611 RVFELIDEPAQTPDP
+611 
-626 ADAEQIDRPDGAVSI
+626 DGTMLP
-641 DHVYFSYAP
+641 P
-650 DRKLIEDFTLHV
+650 DRFIPLFEKNGAIGKLDEYMFTCV
-662 QPGQRVAIVGPTG
+662 CA
-675 CGKTTII
+675 
-682 NLLMRFYDVDSG
+682 
-694 EIHVDGHETRRLTRR
+694 
-709 SLRENIAMVMQ
+709 
-720 DTWLSAGTIREN
+720 
-732 IAMGKPD
+732 
-739 ATDEEIIAAAKAS
+739 
-752 HAHSFIKRLPDG
+752 
-764 YNTVISESGG
+764 
-774 QLSQG
+774 QLSQWRREG
-779 QKQLLCIARVML
+779 LEIRPVSVNLSRASLCRQGVALAYKRILEGYGLSTWMVPLEVTESAMISDDAVISVLQEFYRYGFRIEIDDFGKAQSTLPMLKLPFVDTVKLDKSLIDCIGDRKGEIMLRQVVRLCYELGLYTTAEGVEAEDQVDFLRALDCTDIQGYFFSPPLPVEKYTEKLRQQARKRA

>member
-1 MKRRERDR
+1 MKRRERDW

-29 LIFACVGFSCGHI
+29 LIFACVGFSYGHI
-42 RRGLKNAADA
+42 RRRLKNAADA
-52 EMAETTG
+52 EMAETTS

-74 LLDNVAEKIAEDPQ
+74 LLDNVGEKIAEDPQ
-88 NAREM
+88 STRKM
-93 LTNLGKY
+93 LADLGKY

-111 MNSTGRTVTSDGETG
+111 MNSTGRMVTSDGKTG

-135 MGMDGQYCITGE
+135 MGMDGQYYITGE
-147 INDRLGNGEAVHIMS
+147 INDRLGNGETVHIMS
-162 APVHNPKTGK
+162 APVRNPKTDK

-220 GTGNLLDGVADFS
+220 ETGNLLDGVADFS
-233 ETGRQDAEALRQVL
+233 ETGRQDAETLRQVL
-247 AGEQPGEGRVL
+247 AGEQPGDGRVL

-282 MVMDAGALYG
+282 MVMDVGALYG
-292 RMYGVFSSICSLLS
+292 RMYGVFSSIRNLLS

-311 CAVFIF
+311 CAAFIF

-361 SCDLNDY
+361 SCDLDDY
-368 RMIASMF
+368 RMITSMF

-499 DRFDEAIGEQKLVQA
+499 DRFDEAIGEHQ
-514 FGHEAQTLAAFD
+514 F
-526 EVNERLRD
+526 
-534 CSLKATFFSSLT
+534 KAYYQPKC
-546 NPCTRFVNSL
+546 NPKT
-556 VYAAVGFAGALAAV
+556 G
-570 NGRLTI
+570 
-576 GGLSS
+576 
-581 FLSYANQY
+581 
-589 TKPFNEI
+589 E
-596 SGVVTELQNALACAG
+596 
-611 RVFELIDEPAQTPDP
+611 
-626 ADAEQIDRPDGAVSI
+626 
-641 DHVYFSYAP
+641 
-650 DRKLIEDFTLHV
+650 
-662 QPGQRVAIVGPTG
+662 IVGGEALVRWVQEDGTMLPPARFIPLFEKNG
-675 CGKTTII
+675 AIGK
-682 NLLMRFYDVDSG
+682 L
-694 EIHVDGHETRRLTRR
+694 
-709 SLRENIAMVMQ
+709 
-720 DTWLSAGTIREN
+720 
-732 IAMGKPD
+732 
-739 ATDEEIIAAAKAS
+739 DEYMFTCVCA
-752 HAHSFIKRLPDG
+752 
-764 YNTVISESGG
+764 
-774 QLSQG
+774 QLSQWRREG
-779 QKQLLCIARVML
+779 LEIRPVSVNLSRASLCRQGVALAYKRILEGYGLSTWMVPLEVTESAMISDDAVISILQEFYRYGFRIEIDDFGKAQSTLPMLKLPFVDTVKLDKSLIDCIGDRKGEIMLRQVVRLCYELGLYTTAEGVEAEDQVDFLRALDCTDIQGYFFSPPLPVEKYTEKLRQQARKRA

>member
-1 MKRRERDR
+1 MKRREQDR

-29 LIFACVGFSCGHI
+29 LIFVCVGFSCGRI

-52 EMAETTG
+52 EMAETTS

-74 LLDNVAEKIAEDPQ
+74 LLDNVGEKIAEDPQ
-88 NAREM
+88 KAREM
-93 LTNLGKY
+93 LANLGKY

-111 MNSTGRTVTSDGETG
+111 MNSMGRTVTSDGKIG
-126 DFFYRAYFR
+126 DFVYRAYFR

-147 INDRLGNGEAVHIMS
+147 INDRLGNGETVHMMS
-162 APVHNPKTGK
+162 APVRNPKTGE

-192 ETFGGEGHGYIVESS
+192 ETFGGEGRGYIVESS
-207 GEIVVASSSARLT
+207 GEIVVASSSARLAE
-220 GTGNLLDGVADFS
+220 TGNLLDGVADFS

-282 MVMDAGALYG
+282 MVMDADALYG
-292 RMYGVFSSICSLLS
+292 RMHGVFSSIRNLLS

-311 CAVFIF
+311 CAAFIF
-317 AILTAYRRYNEGLRQ
+317 ALLMAYQRYNDGLRQ

-352 NNAEGGYMV
+352 NSAEGGYMV
-361 SCDLNDY
+361 SCDLDDY

-397 GEPVARVDADHFAF
+397 GEPAARVDADHFAF

-442 HLVPRFGIYA
+442 HLVPRFGVYA

-460 RSCELANLAL
+460 RACELANLAL

-499 DRFDEAIGEQKLVQA
+499 DRFDEAIGEHQ
-514 FGHEAQTLAAFD
+514 F
-526 EVNERLRD
+526 
-534 CSLKATFFSSLT
+534 KAYYQPKC
-546 NPCTRFVNSL
+546 NPKT
-556 VYAAVGFAGALAAV
+556 G
-570 NGRLTI
+570 
-576 GGLSS
+576 
-581 FLSYANQY
+581 
-589 TKPFNEI
+589 E
-596 SGVVTELQNALACAG
+596 
-611 RVFELIDEPAQTPDP
+611 
-626 ADAEQIDRPDGAVSI
+626 
-641 DHVYFSYAP
+641 
-650 DRKLIEDFTLHV
+650 
-662 QPGQRVAIVGPTG
+662 IVGGEALVRWVQEDGTMLSPARFIPLFEKNG
-675 CGKTTII
+675 AIGK
-682 NLLMRFYDVDSG
+682 L
-694 EIHVDGHETRRLTRR
+694 
-709 SLRENIAMVMQ
+709 
-720 DTWLSAGTIREN
+720 
-732 IAMGKPD
+732 
-739 ATDEEIIAAAKAS
+739 DEYMFTCVCA
-752 HAHSFIKRLPDG
+752 
-764 YNTVISESGG
+764 
-774 QLSQG
+774 QLSQWRREG
-779 QKQLLCIARVML
+779 LEIRPVSVNLSRASLCRQGVALAYKRILEGYGLSTWMVPLEVTESAMISDDAVISVLQAFYRYGFRIEIDDFGKAQSTLPMLKLPFVDTVKLDKSLIDCIGDRKGEIMLRQVVRLCYELGLYTTAEGVEAEDQVDFLRALDCTDIQGYFFSPPLPVEKYTEKLRQQARKRA

>member
-1 MKRRERDR
+1 
-9 ATRGAK
+9 
-15 DYRLLWAG
+15 
-23 LLLLVA
+23 
-29 LIFACVGFSCGHI
+29 
-42 RRGLKNAADA
+42 
-52 EMAETTG
+52 
-59 ENAAMLRLTLESRFA
+59 
-74 LLDNVAEKIAEDPQ
+74 
-88 NAREM
+88 
-93 LTNLGKY
+93 
-100 ANGYGFKRLGY
+100 
-111 MNSTGRTVTSDGETG
+111 
-126 DFFYRAYFR
+126 
-135 MGMDGQYCITGE
+135 
-147 INDRLGNGEAVHIMS
+147 
-162 APVHNPKTGK
+162 
-172 VIGVVFADY
+172 
-181 TPEMFHQMMDV
+181 MDV
-192 ETFGGEGHGYIVESS
+192 ETFGGEGRGYIVESS

-220 GTGNLLDGVADFS
+220 ETGNLLDGVADFS

-247 AGEQPGEGRVL
+247 AGEQPGDGRVL

-292 RMYGVFSSICSLLS
+292 RMHGVFSSIRNLMS

-311 CAVFIF
+311 CAAFIF

-361 SCDLNDY
+361 SCDLDDY

-375 GAQKGDELLRG
+375 GAQRGDELLRG

-499 DRFDEAIGEQKLVQA
+499 DRFDEAIGEHQFKAYYQPKCNPKTGEIVGGEALVRWVQED
-514 FGHEAQTLAAFD
+514 GTM
-526 EVNERLRD
+526 
-534 CSLKATFFSSLT
+534 
-546 NPCTRFVNSL
+546 
-556 VYAAVGFAGALAAV
+556 
-570 NGRLTI
+570 
-576 GGLSS
+576 LS
-581 FLSYANQY
+581 
-589 TKPFNEI
+589 
-596 SGVVTELQNALACAG
+596 
-611 RVFELIDEPAQTPDP
+611 
-626 ADAEQIDRPDGAVSI
+626 
-641 DHVYFSYAP
+641 P
-650 DRKLIEDFTLHV
+650 DRFIPLFEKNGAIGKLDEYMFTCV
-662 QPGQRVAIVGPTG
+662 CA
-675 CGKTTII
+675 
-682 NLLMRFYDVDSG
+682 
-694 EIHVDGHETRRLTRR
+694 
-709 SLRENIAMVMQ
+709 
-720 DTWLSAGTIREN
+720 
-732 IAMGKPD
+732 
-739 ATDEEIIAAAKAS
+739 
-752 HAHSFIKRLPDG
+752 
-764 YNTVISESGG
+764 
-774 QLSQG
+774 QLSQWRREG
-779 QKQLLCIARVML
+779 LEIRPVSVNLSRASLCRQGVALAYKRILEGYGLSTWMVPLEVTESAMISDDAVISVLQEFYRYGFRIEIDDFGKAQSTLPMLKLPFVDTVKLDKSLIDCIGDRKGEIMLRQVVRLCYELGLYTTAEGVEAEDQVDFLRALDCTDIQGYFFSPPLPVEKYTEKLRQQARKQA

>member
-15 DYRLLWAG
+15 NYQLLWAG

-29 LIFACVGFSCGHI
+29 LIFACVGFSCGRI

-74 LLDNVAEKIAEDPQ
+74 LLDNVAEKMAEDPQ

-111 MNSTGRTVTSDGETG
+111 MNSTGWTVTSDGETG

-147 INDRLGNGEAVHIMS
+147 INDRLGSGEAVHIMS
-162 APVHNPKTGK
+162 APVRNPKTGK

-192 ETFGGEGHGYIVESS
+192 ETFGGEGRGYIVESS
-207 GEIVVASSSARLT
+207 GEIVVASSSVRLT
-220 GTGNLLDGVADFS
+220 ETGNLLDGVADFS
-233 ETGRQDAEALRQVL
+233 ETGRQDAETLRQVL
-247 AGEQPGEGRVL
+247 AGEQPGDGRVL

-311 CAVFIF
+311 CAAFIF
-317 AILTAYRRYNEGLRQ
+317 ALLTAYRRYNEGLYQ

-361 SCDLNDY
+361 SCDLDDY

-386 VYECIKSGLTE
+386 MYECIKGGLTE

-411 HLVERQR
+411 HLVEHQR

-499 DRFDEAIGEQKLVQA
+499 DRFDEAIGEHQFKTYYQPKCNPKTGEIVGGEALVRWVQEDGTMLSPDRFIPLFEKNGAIGKLDEYMFTCVCAQLGQWRREGLEIRPVSVNLSRA
-514 FGHEAQTLAAFD
+514 SLCRQGVALAYKRILEGCGLSTWMVPLEVTESAMISDDAVISVLQEFYRYGFRIEIDDFGKAQSTLPMLKLPFVDTVKLDKSLIDCIGDRKGEIMLRQVVRLCYELGLYTTAEGVEAEDQVDF
-526 EVNERLRD
+526 LRALD
-534 CSLKATFFSSLT
+534 CTDIQGYFFSPPL
-546 NPCTRFVNSL
+546 PVEK
-556 VYAAVGFAGALAAV
+556 
-570 NGRLTI
+570 
-576 GGLSS
+576 
-581 FLSYANQY
+581 Y
-589 TKPFNEI
+589 TEK
-596 SGVVTELQNALACAG
+596 LRQQA
-611 RVFELIDEPAQTPDP
+611 
-626 ADAEQIDRPDGAVSI
+626 
-641 DHVYFSYAP
+641 
-650 DRKLIEDFTLHV
+650 RK
-662 QPGQRVAIVGPTG
+662 RA
-675 CGKTTII
+675 
-682 NLLMRFYDVDSG
+682 
-694 EIHVDGHETRRLTRR
+694 
-709 SLRENIAMVMQ
+709 
-720 DTWLSAGTIREN
+720 
-732 IAMGKPD
+732 
-739 ATDEEIIAAAKAS
+739 
-752 HAHSFIKRLPDG
+752 
-764 YNTVISESGG
+764 
-774 QLSQG
+774 
-779 QKQLLCIARVML
+779 

>member
-1 MKRRERDR
+1 
-9 ATRGAK
+9 
-15 DYRLLWAG
+15 
-23 LLLLVA
+23 
-29 LIFACVGFSCGHI
+29 
-42 RRGLKNAADA
+42 
-52 EMAETTG
+52 
-59 ENAAMLRLTLESRFA
+59 
-74 LLDNVAEKIAEDPQ
+74 
-88 NAREM
+88 
-93 LTNLGKY
+93 
-100 ANGYGFKRLGY
+100 
-111 MNSTGRTVTSDGETG
+111 
-126 DFFYRAYFR
+126 
-135 MGMDGQYCITGE
+135 
-147 INDRLGNGEAVHIMS
+147 MS
-162 APVHNPKTGK
+162 APVRNPKTGK

-192 ETFGGEGHGYIVESS
+192 ETFGGEGRGYIVESS

-220 GTGNLLDGVADFS
+220 ETGNLLDGVADFS

-247 AGEQPGEGRVL
+247 AGEQPGDGRVL

-292 RMYGVFSSICSLLS
+292 RMHGVFSSIRNLMS

-311 CAVFIF
+311 CAAFIF
-317 AILTAYRRYNEGLRQ
+317 AILMAYRRYNEGLRQ

-361 SCDLNDY
+361 SCDLDDY

-499 DRFDEAIGEQKLVQA
+499 DRFDEAIGEHQFKAYYQPKCNPKTGEIVGGEALVRWVQED
-514 FGHEAQTLAAFD
+514 GTM
-526 EVNERLRD
+526 
-534 CSLKATFFSSLT
+534 
-546 NPCTRFVNSL
+546 
-556 VYAAVGFAGALAAV
+556 
-570 NGRLTI
+570 
-576 GGLSS
+576 LS
-581 FLSYANQY
+581 
-589 TKPFNEI
+589 
-596 SGVVTELQNALACAG
+596 
-611 RVFELIDEPAQTPDP
+611 
-626 ADAEQIDRPDGAVSI
+626 
-641 DHVYFSYAP
+641 P
-650 DRKLIEDFTLHV
+650 DRFIPLFEKNGAIGKLDEYMFTCV
-662 QPGQRVAIVGPTG
+662 CA
-675 CGKTTII
+675 
-682 NLLMRFYDVDSG
+682 
-694 EIHVDGHETRRLTRR
+694 
-709 SLRENIAMVMQ
+709 
-720 DTWLSAGTIREN
+720 
-732 IAMGKPD
+732 
-739 ATDEEIIAAAKAS
+739 
-752 HAHSFIKRLPDG
+752 
-764 YNTVISESGG
+764 
-774 QLSQG
+774 QLSQWRREG
-779 QKQLLCIARVML
+779 LEIRPVSVNLSRASLCRQGVALAYKRILEGYGLSTWMVPLEVTESAMISDDAVISVLQEFYRYGFRIEIDDFGKAQSTLPMLKLPFVDTVKLDKSLIDCIGDRKGEIMLRQVVRLCYELGLYTTAEGVEAEDQVDFLRALDCTDIQGYFFSPPLPVEKYTEKLRQQARKRA

>member
-1 MKRRERDR
+1 MKRREQDR

-29 LIFACVGFSCGHI
+29 LIFVCVGFSCGRI

-52 EMAETTG
+52 EMAETTS

-74 LLDNVAEKIAEDPQ
+74 LLDNVGEKIAEDPQ
-88 NAREM
+88 KAREM
-93 LTNLGKY
+93 LANLGKY

-111 MNSTGRTVTSDGETG
+111 MNSTGRTVTSDGKIG

-147 INDRLGNGEAVHIMS
+147 INDRLGNGEIVHMMS
-162 APVHNPKTGK
+162 APVRNPKTDE

-192 ETFGGEGHGYIVESS
+192 ETFGGEGRGYIVESS

-220 GTGNLLDGVADFS
+220 ETGNLLDGVADFS

-282 MVMDAGALYG
+282 MVMGADALYG
-292 RMYGVFSSICSLLS
+292 RMYGVFSSIRNLLS

-311 CAVFIF
+311 CAAFIF
-317 AILTAYRRYNEGLRQ
+317 ALLMAYQRYNDGLRQ

-352 NNAEGGYMV
+352 NSAEGGYMV
-361 SCDLNDY
+361 SCDLDDY

-397 GEPVARVDADHFAF
+397 GEPAARVDADHFAF

-442 HLVPRFGIYA
+442 HLVPRFGVYA

-460 RSCELANLAL
+460 RACELANLAL

-499 DRFDEAIGEQKLVQA
+499 DRFDEAIGEHQ
-514 FGHEAQTLAAFD
+514 F
-526 EVNERLRD
+526 
-534 CSLKATFFSSLT
+534 KAYYQPKC
-546 NPCTRFVNSL
+546 NPKT
-556 VYAAVGFAGALAAV
+556 G
-570 NGRLTI
+570 
-576 GGLSS
+576 
-581 FLSYANQY
+581 
-589 TKPFNEI
+589 E
-596 SGVVTELQNALACAG
+596 
-611 RVFELIDEPAQTPDP
+611 
-626 ADAEQIDRPDGAVSI
+626 
-641 DHVYFSYAP
+641 
-650 DRKLIEDFTLHV
+650 
-662 QPGQRVAIVGPTG
+662 IVGGEALVRWVQEDGTMLSPARFIPLFEKNG
-675 CGKTTII
+675 AIGK
-682 NLLMRFYDVDSG
+682 L
-694 EIHVDGHETRRLTRR
+694 
-709 SLRENIAMVMQ
+709 
-720 DTWLSAGTIREN
+720 
-732 IAMGKPD
+732 
-739 ATDEEIIAAAKAS
+739 DEYMFTCVCA
-752 HAHSFIKRLPDG
+752 
-764 YNTVISESGG
+764 
-774 QLSQG
+774 QLSQWRREG
-779 QKQLLCIARVML
+779 LEIRPVSVNLSRASLCRQGVALAYKRILEGYGLSTWMVPLEVTESAMISDDAVISVLQEFYRYGFRIEIDDFGKAQSTLPMLKLPFVDTVKLDKSLIDCIGDRKGEIMLRQVVRLCYELGLYTTAEGVEAEDQVDFLRALDCTDIQGYFFSPPLPVEKYTEKLRQQARKRA

>member
-42 RRGLKNAADA
+42 RRALKNAADA
-52 EMAETTG
+52 EMAETTS

-74 LLDNVAEKIAEDPQ
+74 LLDNVGEKIAEDPQ
-88 NAREM
+88 STREM
-93 LTNLGKY
+93 LADLGKY
-100 ANGYGFKRLGY
+100 ANGYGFKRIGY
-111 MNSTGRTVTSDGETG
+111 MNSTGQTVTSDGKTG

-147 INDRLGNGEAVHIMS
+147 INDRLGNGETVHIMS
-162 APVHNPKTGK
+162 APVRNPKTGK

-181 TPEMFHQMMDV
+181 TPEMFHRMMDV
-192 ETFGGEGHGYIVESS
+192 ETFGGEGRGYIVESS
-207 GEIVVASSSARLT
+207 GEIVVASSSMRLT

-247 AGEQPGEGRVL
+247 AGEQPGDGRVL

-311 CAVFIF
+311 CAAFIF
-317 AILTAYRRYNEGLRQ
+317 AILMAYRRYNEGLYQ

-361 SCDLNDY
+361 SCDLDDY

-499 DRFDEAIGEQKLVQA
+499 DRFDEAIGEHQFKAYYQPKCNPKTGEIVGGEALVRWVQ
-514 FGHEAQTLAAFD
+514 E
-526 EVNERLRD
+526 
-534 CSLKATFFSSLT
+534 
-546 NPCTRFVNSL
+546 
-556 VYAAVGFAGALAAV
+556 
-570 NGRLTI
+570 
-576 GGLSS
+576 
-581 FLSYANQY
+581 
-589 TKPFNEI
+589 
-596 SGVVTELQNALACAG
+596 
-611 RVFELIDEPAQTPDP
+611 
-626 ADAEQIDRPDGAVSI
+626 DGTMLP
-641 DHVYFSYAP
+641 P
-650 DRKLIEDFTLHV
+650 DRFIPLFEKNGAIGKLDEYMFTCV
-662 QPGQRVAIVGPTG
+662 CA
-675 CGKTTII
+675 
-682 NLLMRFYDVDSG
+682 
-694 EIHVDGHETRRLTRR
+694 
-709 SLRENIAMVMQ
+709 
-720 DTWLSAGTIREN
+720 
-732 IAMGKPD
+732 
-739 ATDEEIIAAAKAS
+739 
-752 HAHSFIKRLPDG
+752 
-764 YNTVISESGG
+764 
-774 QLSQG
+774 QLSQWRREG
-779 QKQLLCIARVML
+779 LEIRPVSVNLSRASLCCQGVALAYKRILEGYGLSTWMVPLEVTESAMISDDAVISVLQEFYRYGFRIEIDDFGKAQSTLPMLKLPFVDTVKLDKSLIDCIGDRKGEIMLRQVVRLCYELGLYTTAEGVEAEDQVDFLRALDCTDIQGYFFSPPLPVEKYTEKLRQQARKRA

>member
-9 ATRGAK
+9 ATRDAK

-29 LIFACVGFSCGHI
+29 LIFACVGFSYGRI
-42 RRGLKNAADA
+42 RRELKSAADA
-52 EMAETTG
+52 EMVETTG

-74 LLDNVAEKIAEDPQ
+74 LLDNVGEKIAEDPQ
-88 NAREM
+88 STRKM
-93 LTNLGKY
+93 LADLGKY

-111 MNSTGRTVTSDGETG
+111 MNSTGRTVTSDGKNG

-147 INDRLGNGEAVHIMS
+147 INDRLGNGETVHIMS
-162 APVHNPKTGK
+162 APVRNPKTDE

-192 ETFGGEGHGYIVESS
+192 ETFGGEGRGYIVESS

-220 GTGNLLDGVADFS
+220 ETGNLLDGVADFS

-258 GAGKLRFCCR
+258 GTGKLRFCCR

-282 MVMDAGALYG
+282 MVMGADALYG
-292 RMYGVFSSICSLLS
+292 RMYGVFSSIRNLLS

-311 CAVFIF
+311 CAAFIF
-317 AILTAYRRYNEGLRQ
+317 ALLTAYRRYNDGLRQ

-361 SCDLNDY
+361 SCDLDDY

-386 VYECIKSGLTE
+386 VYECIKGGLTE

-460 RSCELANLAL
+460 RACELANLAL
-470 GAARS
+470 GAARG

-499 DRFDEAIGEQKLVQA
+499 DRFDEAIGEHRFKAYYQPKCNPKTGEIVGGEALVRWVQ
-514 FGHEAQTLAAFD
+514 E
-526 EVNERLRD
+526 
-534 CSLKATFFSSLT
+534 
-546 NPCTRFVNSL
+546 
-556 VYAAVGFAGALAAV
+556 
-570 NGRLTI
+570 
-576 GGLSS
+576 
-581 FLSYANQY
+581 
-589 TKPFNEI
+589 
-596 SGVVTELQNALACAG
+596 
-611 RVFELIDEPAQTPDP
+611 
-626 ADAEQIDRPDGAVSI
+626 DGAMLSPARFI
-641 DHVYFSYAP
+641 PLFEKNGAIG
-650 DRKLIEDFTLHV
+650 KLDEYMFTCV
-662 QPGQRVAIVGPTG
+662 CA
-675 CGKTTII
+675 
-682 NLLMRFYDVDSG
+682 
-694 EIHVDGHETRRLTRR
+694 
-709 SLRENIAMVMQ
+709 
-720 DTWLSAGTIREN
+720 
-732 IAMGKPD
+732 
-739 ATDEEIIAAAKAS
+739 
-752 HAHSFIKRLPDG
+752 
-764 YNTVISESGG
+764 
-774 QLSQG
+774 QLSQWRREG
-779 QKQLLCIARVML
+779 LEIRPVSVNLSRASLCRQGVALAYKRILEGYGLSTWMVPLEVTESAMISDDAVISVLQEFYRYGFRIEIDDFGKAQSTLPMLKLPFVDTVKLDKSLIDCIGDRKGEIMLRQVVRLCYELGLYTTAEGVEAEDQVDFLRALDCTDIQGYFFSPPLPVEKYTEKLRQQARKRA

>member
-1 MKRRERDR
+1 
-9 ATRGAK
+9 
-15 DYRLLWAG
+15 
-23 LLLLVA
+23 
-29 LIFACVGFSCGHI
+29 
-42 RRGLKNAADA
+42 
-52 EMAETTG
+52 
-59 ENAAMLRLTLESRFA
+59 
-74 LLDNVAEKIAEDPQ
+74 
-88 NAREM
+88 
-93 LTNLGKY
+93 
-100 ANGYGFKRLGY
+100 

-135 MGMDGQYCITGE
+135 VGMDGQYCITGE
-147 INDRLGNGEAVHIMS
+147 INDRLSNGEIVHIMS
-162 APVHNPKTGK
+162 APVRNPKTGK
-172 VIGVVFADY
+172 VIGVGF
-181 TPEMFHQMMDV
+181 PEMFHQMMDV
-192 ETFGGEGHGYIVESS
+192 ETFGGEGRGYIVESS

-220 GTGNLLDGVADFS
+220 ETGNLLDGVADFS

-247 AGEQPGEGRVL
+247 AGEQPGDGRVL

-317 AILTAYRRYNEGLRQ
+317 SILMAYRRYNEGLRQ

-361 SCDLNDY
+361 SCDLDDY

-499 DRFDEAIGEQKLVQA
+499 DRFDEAIGEHQFKAYYQPKCNPKTGEIVGGEALVRWVQED
-514 FGHEAQTLAAFD
+514 GTMLSPD
-526 EVNERLRD
+526 
-534 CSLKATFFSSLT
+534 
-546 NPCTRFVNSL
+546 RFIPL
-556 VYAAVGFAGALAAV
+556 
-570 NGRLTI
+570 
-576 GGLSS
+576 
-581 FLSYANQY
+581 
-589 TKPFNEI
+589 
-596 SGVVTELQNALACAG
+596 
-611 RVFELIDEPAQTPDP
+611 FEK
-626 ADAEQIDRPDGAVSI
+626 DGAI
-641 DHVYFSYAP
+641 G
-650 DRKLIEDFTLHV
+650 KLDEYMFTCV
-662 QPGQRVAIVGPTG
+662 CA
-675 CGKTTII
+675 
-682 NLLMRFYDVDSG
+682 
-694 EIHVDGHETRRLTRR
+694 
-709 SLRENIAMVMQ
+709 
-720 DTWLSAGTIREN
+720 
-732 IAMGKPD
+732 
-739 ATDEEIIAAAKAS
+739 
-752 HAHSFIKRLPDG
+752 
-764 YNTVISESGG
+764 
-774 QLSQG
+774 QLSQWRREG
-779 QKQLLCIARVML
+779 LEIRPVSVNLSRASLCRQGVALAYKRILEGYGLSTWMVPLEVTESAMISDDAVISVLQEFYRYGFRIEIDDFGKAQSTLPMLKLPFVDTVKLDKSLIDCIGDRKGEIMLRQVVRLCYELGLYTTAEGVEAEDQVDFLRALDCTDIQGYFFSPPLPVEKYTEKLRQQARKRA

>member
-1 MKRRERDR
+1 MKRRKRDR

-29 LIFACVGFSCGHI
+29 LIFACVGFSYGHI
-42 RRGLKNAADA
+42 RRALKNAADA
-52 EMAETTG
+52 EMAETTS

-74 LLDNVAEKIAEDPQ
+74 LLDNVGEKIAEDPQ
-88 NAREM
+88 STRKM
-93 LTNLGKY
+93 LADLGKY

-111 MNSTGRTVTSDGETG
+111 MNSTGRMVTSDGKTG

-135 MGMDGQYCITGE
+135 MGMDGQYYITGE
-147 INDRLGNGEAVHIMS
+147 INDRLGNGETVHIMS
-162 APVHNPKTGK
+162 APVRNPKTDK

-220 GTGNLLDGVADFS
+220 ETGNLLDGVADFS
-233 ETGRQDAEALRQVL
+233 ETGRQDAETLRQVL
-247 AGEQPGEGRVL
+247 AGEQPGDGRVL

-292 RMYGVFSSICSLLS
+292 RMYGVFSSIRNLLS

-311 CAVFIF
+311 CAAFIF

-361 SCDLNDY
+361 SCDLDDY

-499 DRFDEAIGEQKLVQA
+499 DRFDEAIGEHQFKAYYQPKCNPKTGEIVGGEALVRWVQEDGTMLSPA
-514 FGHEAQTLAAFD
+514 
-526 EVNERLRD
+526 
-534 CSLKATFFSSLT
+534 
-546 NPCTRFVNSL
+546 RFVPLFEKN
-556 VYAAVGFAGALAAV
+556 GA
-570 NGRLTI
+570 I
-576 GGLSS
+576 GKLDEYM
-581 FLSYANQY
+581 F
-589 TKPFNEI
+589 TC
-596 SGVVTELQNALACAG
+596 VCA
-611 RVFELIDEPAQTPDP
+611 
-626 ADAEQIDRPDGAVSI
+626 
-641 DHVYFSYAP
+641 
-650 DRKLIEDFTLHV
+650 
-662 QPGQRVAIVGPTG
+662 
-675 CGKTTII
+675 
-682 NLLMRFYDVDSG
+682 
-694 EIHVDGHETRRLTRR
+694 
-709 SLRENIAMVMQ
+709 
-720 DTWLSAGTIREN
+720 
-732 IAMGKPD
+732 
-739 ATDEEIIAAAKAS
+739 
-752 HAHSFIKRLPDG
+752 
-764 YNTVISESGG
+764 
-774 QLSQG
+774 QLSQWRREG
-779 QKQLLCIARVML
+779 LEIRPVSVNLSRASLCRQGVALAYKRILEGYGLSTWMVPLEVTESAMISDDAVISILQEFYRYGFRIEIDDFGKAQSTLPMLKLPFVDTVKLDKSLIDCIGDRKGEIMLRQVVRLCYELGLYTTAEGVEAEDQVDFLRALDCTDIQGYFFSPPLPVEKYTEKLRQQARKQA

>member
-23 LLLLVA
+23 LLLVA
-29 LIFACVGFSCGHI
+29 LIFACVGFSYGHI
-42 RRGLKNAADA
+42 RRALKNAADA
-52 EMAETTG
+52 EMAETTS

-74 LLDNVAEKIAEDPQ
+74 LLDNVGEKIAEDPQ
-88 NAREM
+88 STREM

-111 MNSTGRTVTSDGETG
+111 MNSTGRMVTSDGKTG

-147 INDRLGNGEAVHIMS
+147 INDRLGNGESVHIMS
-162 APVHNPKTGK
+162 APVRNPKTDK

-220 GTGNLLDGVADFS
+220 ETGNLLDGVADFS

-247 AGEQPGEGRVL
+247 AGEQPGDGRVL

-292 RMYGVFSSICSLLS
+292 RMHGVFSSIRNLMS

-311 CAVFIF
+311 CAAFIF
-317 AILTAYRRYNEGLRQ
+317 AILMAYRRYNEGLRQ

-361 SCDLNDY
+361 SCDLDDY

-499 DRFDEAIGEQKLVQA
+499 DRFDEAIGEHQFKAYYQPKCNPKTGEIVGGEALVRWVQED
-514 FGHEAQTLAAFD
+514 GTM
-526 EVNERLRD
+526 
-534 CSLKATFFSSLT
+534 
-546 NPCTRFVNSL
+546 
-556 VYAAVGFAGALAAV
+556 
-570 NGRLTI
+570 
-576 GGLSS
+576 LS
-581 FLSYANQY
+581 
-589 TKPFNEI
+589 
-596 SGVVTELQNALACAG
+596 
-611 RVFELIDEPAQTPDP
+611 
-626 ADAEQIDRPDGAVSI
+626 
-641 DHVYFSYAP
+641 P
-650 DRKLIEDFTLHV
+650 DRFIPLFEKNGAIGKLDEYMFTCV
-662 QPGQRVAIVGPTG
+662 CA
-675 CGKTTII
+675 
-682 NLLMRFYDVDSG
+682 
-694 EIHVDGHETRRLTRR
+694 
-709 SLRENIAMVMQ
+709 
-720 DTWLSAGTIREN
+720 
-732 IAMGKPD
+732 
-739 ATDEEIIAAAKAS
+739 
-752 HAHSFIKRLPDG
+752 
-764 YNTVISESGG
+764 
-774 QLSQG
+774 QLSQWRREG
-779 QKQLLCIARVML
+779 LEVRPVSVNLSRASLCRQGVALAYKRILEGYGLSTWMVPLEVTESAMISDDAVISVLQEFYRYGFRIEIDDFGKAQSTLPMLKLPFVDTVKLDKSLIDCIGDRKGEIMLRQVVRLCYELGLYTTAEGVEAEDQVDFLRALDCTDIQGYFFSPPLPVEKYTEKLRQQARKRA